1 MRARFASSCS
11 RNGNEGRGDG
21 HHLAGGDVH
30 VVDAITGDQGRVFA
44 RDTAQDIVLG
54 ERAVG
59 LEGRRGL
66 GDEVPLLV
74 VRGEV
79 ADFVGDAAVFDDAVG
94 RLNEAEGVDA
104 REGRER
110 ADEAD
115 VRASGDSIG
124 HIRP

>member
-1 MRARFASSCS
+1 MLEER
-11 RNGNEGRGDG
+11 NEGRSNG

-44 RDTAQDIVLG
+44 GDTAQDVVLG
-54 ERAVG
+54 EGSVG

-66 GDEVPLLV
+66 GDEVALLV

-79 ADFVGDAAVFDDAVG
+79 ADFVGDLAVLDDAVG
-94 RLNEAEGVDA
+94 RLDEAEGVDA
-104 REGRER
+104 RKVASEPMRPMFGP
-110 ADEAD
+110 
-115 VRASGDSIG
+115 SGDSIG